1 MKYLITGGAGFIGSA
16 MIRHIIKS
24 SDNEVLNVDSLTYAS
39 NLDSLH
45 EICESSRYFFENA
58 NISDKEEIKRIF
70 SQYSPDF
77 IINFAAESHVDNSI
91 KSPFIFMQ
99 TNILGTYNLLINSFN
114 YFNELD
120 DQKKKTFRF
129 LHVSTDEVYGDLE
142 DKDDLFTEDTKYDPS
157 SPYSASKASSDHL
170 VRAWRRTYKLPTLIT
185 NCSNNYGPYQ
195 HSEKLIPT
203 VIKNILSLKKIP
215 IYGDGKNIR
224 DWLYVQD
231 HIEAILTVLNSS
243 QIGETYNIG
252 GNNQVE
258 NLELVNKICEIFDR
272 KFPLKSSKLNK
283 YSELISFIDD
293 RAGHDYKYAIDASKI
308 KKDLGWE
315 PSESFNSGLEKTID
329 WYIENKLFLGIE

>member
-24 SDNEVLNVDSLTYAS
+24 SDNEVVNVDSLTYAS

-45 EICESSRYFFENA
+45 EICKSPRYFFENVD
-58 NISDKEEIKRIF
+58 ISDRKEIKRIF

-99 TNILGTYNLLINSFN
+99 TNIIGTYNLLINSFN

-142 DKDDLFTEDTKYDPS
+142 DKDDLFTENTKYDPS

-231 HIEAILTVLNSS
+231 HIEAILTVLDSS
-243 QIGETYNIG
+243 EIGETYNIG
-252 GNNQVE
+252 GDNQIE
-258 NLELVNKICEIFDR
+258 NLELVNKICEICDR
-272 KFPLKSSKLNK
+272 KFPSKSSKLSK
-283 YSELISFIDD
+283 YSELIDFVND